1 MVLRIALGCLIL
13 TVLGGPAAY
22 AQTTQSSKVIKAK
35 PPKKYKAPKVKK
47 APKPPKAPRPPKPAS
62 TKLTPDEKAARKAY
76 GKAAHEQRKAVVN
89 QNKQQANQLKAQQ
102 KAVNNAVKQ
111 AKKQATK
118 QAKNNK

>member
-35 PPKKYKAPKVKK
+35 PPKKYKAPKVKQ
-47 APKPPKAPRPPKPAS
+47 APKPPKPAP
-62 TKLTPDEKAARKAY
+62 TKLTPDEKAARKVY
-76 GKAAHEQRKAVVN
+76 GKATREQRKAFVK
-89 QNKQQANQLKAQQ
+89 QNKQQANQLTAQQ

-111 AKKQATK
+111 AKKQA
-118 QAKNNK
+118 KNNK